1 MRGVEKNER
10 RGMEI
15 FRCHV
20 DCILY
25 QCPTWHILKLELMDK
40 VILLVQ
46 SPVEVEILG
55 TIPCFFFGASSDP
68 IERREESNISLKVET
83 PSQLYHHAKHLELQ
97 LPDRELTSVQAIGET
112 PREVG
117 VIGATKSQCNPSESG
132 PGESC
137 GKDIE
142 GQVKPVFL
150 VNNPSISFN
159 ISLPNYN
166 HSMAYAQYAYADT
179 YFSGMFTPYAPQARA
194 PFGGSVSNRILLPLD
209 LAEDEPIYVNPKQY
223 HGILRRRQ
231 YRAKLEA
238 QNKLVKSRKPYLHE
252 SRHLHALNRVRGSGG
267 RFLSKN
273 KHQQP
278 DVNCTNRNNRR
289 PELSSHCSRM
299 AEYGGSSTSCLDISS
314 ASHNNGNFH
323 LSEHRF
329 SDMPPRAGNMCGGTR
344 HGTSVVL

>member
-1 MRGVEKNER
+1 
-10 RGMEI
+10 MEI
-15 FRCHV
+15 
-20 DCILY
+20 
-25 QCPTWHILKLELMDK
+25 Q
-40 VILLVQ
+40 VQ
-46 SPVEVEILG
+46 NLPEKTFDESSVRSP
-55 TIPCFFFGASSDP
+55 PWWSSNEQQTAVSLP
-68 IERREESNISLKVET
+68 QNISLKVET

-97 LPDRELTSVQAIGET
+97 LPDQELTSVQAIGET

-117 VIGATKSQCNPSESG
+117 IIGATKSQCNPSESG

-137 GKDIE
+137 GKDNE
-142 GQVKPVFL
+142 AQVKPVFL

-179 YFSGMFTPYAPQARA
+179 YLSGMFTPYATQAHA
-194 PFGGSVSNRILLPLD
+194 PLGGSVSNRIPLPLD

-273 KHQQP
+273 KLQQP

-289 PELSSHCSRM
+289 SELSSHCSRM
-299 AEYGGSSTSCLDISS
+299 AEYGGSSTSCSDISS
-314 ASHNNGNFH
+314 ASRNNGNFH

-329 SDMPPRAGNMCGGTR
+329 SDMPPRASNMCGGTR